1 MSLLNILIVCV
12 LVLSVL
18 CFILTYKL
26 VKFSLLIIEVEDAID
41 ECVVLLDEKYRSVG
55 EILEIPVFFDSVEV
69 RRVVSDIRECQNA
82 IVVVANRLTNDI
94 GLKGE
99 ITEES

>member
-1 MSLLNILIVCV
+1 MDLLNILIVCV
-12 LVLSVL
+12 LVLSAL
-18 CFILTYKL
+18 CFILAYKL

-41 ECVVLLDEKYRSVG
+41 ECVALLDERYKSVS
-55 EILEIPVFFDSVEV
+55 EILEIPVFFDSIEV
-69 RRVVSDIRECQNA
+69 RRVISDMRDCQNA